1 MVSRGDVVTPAV
13 SSAVTYAFTADCTAC
28 GACLLTC
35 PEHAIVAG
43 LPLRVREDRCTACG
57 ECLEVCPA
65 DAVVEL
71 ARDHAVGAQ
80 PVSAGGV
87 SSPHDRGG
95 VGVAGVVGVAR

>member
-1 MVSRGDVVTPAV
+1 MT
-13 SSAVTYAFTADCTAC
+13 SAVTYAFTADCTAC

-71 ARDHAVGAQ
+71 PR
-80 PVSAGGV
+80 
-87 SSPHDRGG
+87 DRGG
-95 VGVAGVVGVAR
+95 AGVAGVVGVVGVAR